1 MRWALTRGF
10 VLAFAGLFMGA
21 VACVSVYSFDPTMR
35 FTMDRDPASV
45 VAGLYP
51 VETDPSGLSF
61 AWSRERLEVDLPG
74 LNRRGDWR
82 VAITARGARPGSLP
96 QPTLVAAV
104 DGVQVATFAATNT
117 FQTWDVPIGARD
129 DVQAGARVVITA
141 TPSFS
146 PGAGDPRQLGVQ
158 VDDIFIEPESGFG
171 VLPPRAV
178 LVDGAL
184 AAAAAAAAFGLI
196 RVTAGSTIAGAGV
209 IAVGQALV
217 LTNGVAPFSH
227 LAGRALTLMI
237 LLAATL
243 VGAVWLLEWVL
254 GDSLRNTARF
264 VGIFAIAATYLKL
277 LVLWHPGID
286 VRDAL
291 FQAHRFEW
299 VLSGRYFFTSIAP
312 GNYEFPYAIAL
323 YVLAA
328 PLRALASNTAGLMD
342 VLRAVVALTDA
353 FAAILLYPL
362 LLRAGASRLAGAVA
376 VATYHL
382 MPLDFAIQ
390 WVANQTNAFGQSM
403 FTIAVAAL
411 VFSQGRMTGGSWV
424 ARMWVI
430 TGVAL
435 AFAVTFLAHT
445 SSFAIGG
452 AFIFV
457 LTALVVTVG
466 RGTLR
471 SLATPL
477 LIVAVVATGFA
488 WWCYYGH
495 FWDVYLAQY
504 GRITGEVAQPAEASD
519 PGGRSMLDRAA
530 LVPRY
535 VTLYFGVPAAVL
547 AAWGAVVTWR
557 DRRRDLETL
566 TLWAWVLTCLA
577 FLVLGILTPVD
588 MRYYLAALPA
598 MAWLAARGTEWM
610 WTNGTIA
617 RGGAT
622 ILLLWVSWNGIE
634 QWLEPLGR

>member
-21 VACVSVYSFDPTMR
+21 VACVWVYSLDPTMR
-35 FTMDRDPASV
+35 FTMDRDPTSV
-45 VAGLYP
+45 VSGLYP
-51 VETDPSGLSF
+51 VETDPSGLTF
-61 AWSRERLEVDLPG
+61 AWSREQLVIDLPG

-82 VAITARGARPGSLP
+82 VAVTARGARPGSVP
-96 QPTLVAAV
+96 QPTLVAEI
-104 DGVQVATFAATNT
+104 DSVQVAAFSATNV
-117 FQTWDVPIGARD
+117 FQTWDVPIPARD
-129 DVQAGARVVITA
+129 DLHAGARVVIRL

-146 PGAGDPRQLGVQ
+146 PGPGDPRQLGMQ
-158 VDDIFIEPESGFG
+158 IDDILIEPASGFG

-209 IAVGQALV
+209 IAVGQAIV
-217 LTNGVAPFSH
+217 LTSGVAPFSH
-227 LAGRALTLMI
+227 LANRGLALMV
-237 LLAATL
+237 LLAVTL
-243 VGAVWLLEWVL
+243 VGAVWCLEWLL

-264 VGIFAIAATYLKL
+264 VGIFSLAATYLKL

-323 YVLAA
+323 YVLAS

-342 VLRAVVALTDA
+342 VLRGVVALTDA

-403 FTIAVAAL
+403 FTISVAAL
-411 VFSQGRMTGGSWV
+411 VFARPRLTGGAWV
-424 ARMWVI
+424 TRMWV
-430 TGVAL
+430 TMGVAL
-435 AFAVTFLAHT
+435 AFTVTFLAHT

-457 LTALVVTVG
+457 LAALAVTAG
-466 RGTLR
+466 RATIR
-471 SLATPL
+471 SLAAPL
-477 LIVAVVATGFA
+477 FIVAVVATALA

-504 GRITGEVAQPAEASD
+504 ARIAGEVAQPAEASD

-535 VTLYFGVPAAVL
+535 VSLYFGVPAALL
-547 AAWGAVVTWR
+547 AAWGGVVTWR

-588 MRYYLAALPA
+588 MRHYLAALPA

-610 WTNGTIA
+610 WTNGAMA
-617 RGGAT
+617 RGTAA
-622 ILLLWVSWNGIE
+622 ILLLWVSWNGIQ
-634 QWLEPLGR
+634 QWLQPLGR